1 MIQYQQDRYYNMTRN
16 IILLSMARW
25 DKYLLRVVNFTFND
39 VLLQCLSALV
49 MMNIILVNLVITHL
63 SVFWVLSTS
72 PVAFFRATKLLLI
85 LFSRPF
91 GFLFCVQKD
100 EFGINLMHFG
110 KVKLLLYRAYRFDSA
125 LLRIFEK
132 GFLFKGIVTNLK

>member
-16 IILLSMARW
+16 KTLLSMARW

-63 SVFWVLSTS
+63 SVF
-72 PVAFFRATKLLLI
+72 
-85 LFSRPF
+85 
-91 GFLFCVQKD
+91 
-100 EFGINLMHFG
+100 
-110 KVKLLLYRAYRFDSA
+110 
-125 LLRIFEK
+125 
-132 GFLFKGIVTNLK
+132 